1 MVFVIDQS
9 QKEELDRALKMAA
22 DMHSTEKGAL
32 ETENLSDLSGLKEE
46 LQTLRTRV
54 AELTKFT
61 GMMREWEW
69 HMNSILILKLSI
81 YMWMYLDR
89 VCTFN
94 SQKIEQD
101 ENEVVGFFP
110 SFYLTVQK
118 FVVSKIYFKS
128 K

>member
-22 DMHSTEKGAL
+22 DSTEKGAL
-32 ETENLSDLSGLKEE
+32 ETENTKLKENLSDLPGLKEE
-46 LQTLRTRV
+46 LQTLRARV
-54 AELTKFT
+54 AELTKLT
-61 GMMREWEW
+61 GMMRVGMKHEQ
-69 HMNSILILKLSI
+69 
-81 YMWMYLDR
+81 YLNFKTQHLNVDR

-101 ENEVVGFFP
+101 ENEVVGFYP
-110 SFYLTVQK
+110 TVQT